1 MSTGIDN
8 KGSLIITTNNKRY
21 EGTTKVVMEKTSS
34 NRNNKVNYNNEK
46 TFVEKVSSALI
57 KEYPNT

>member
-8 KGSLIITTNNKRY
+8 KGSLIITTNNKRC

-46 TFVEKVSSALI
+46 TFVEKVSSVLI
-57 KEYPNT
+57 KEYPNA